1 MGYTDRVD
9 IWTTQRND
17 MGYTDRVEIWT
28 TQRVDDSR
36 DSLSCMGATKA
47 VMFILRK
54 FKNK

>member
-9 IWTTQRND
+9 IWTTQRDD